1 MSKHAVAMQKNGA
14 EMKAHEAATPKTETA
29 TQMDSVISG
38 AKRVRRRRQNSSR
51 RAAATGR
58 NGNQSQARFLPEMQH
73 YNYGYHD

>member
-1 MSKHAVAMQKNGA
+1 MQKNGA
-14 EMKAHEAATPKTETA
+14 EMKVHEDTPKTETA

-51 RAAATGR
+51 RAAAAATGR
-58 NGNQSQARFLPEMQH
+58 HGNQSQARFLPEMQH